1 MLRLYKTICVAVLND
16 AISSRQRAPLFLKD
30 GATCQRLESKM
41 GKVKRSK
48 GSKLELEKTKRQ
60 TPLAKQILEDD
71 SVRPTGRTKQ
81 RQRNE
86 DDEEVSYALFTLLST
101 RPP

>member
-1 MLRLYKTICVAVLND
+1 
-16 AISSRQRAPLFLKD
+16 
-30 GATCQRLESKM
+30 M

-48 GSKLELEKTKRQ
+48 GSRLESEKAKRQ

-81 RQRNE
+81 RERNE
-86 DDEEVSYALFTLLST
+86 DDEEVLHALLST
-101 RPP
+101 TSTHTAAVDSV